1 MVCVFQENPSVV
13 CGAIGLCQSQQAAL
27 AKVQVQ
33 QNEQLLS
40 NEIPKVDLSQNET
53 PFLLNVPLLLYP
65 QNPKDDTPKQ
75 TPKQVWCFCFEPNV
89 DFAAPPPPVLHMC
102 LNLILSRKVLM
113 CARTASPS

>member
-1 MVCVFQENPSVV
+1 MV

-40 NEIPKVDLSQNET
+40 NEIPKVDLSQKES

-65 QNPKDDTPKQ
+65 QTADEEAPKRE
-75 TPKQVWCFCFEPNV
+75 TPKQVCGETFLLFTKRGP
-89 DFAAPPPPVLHMC
+89 ALPVLHAC
-102 LNLILSRKVLM
+102 V
-113 CARTASPS
+113 